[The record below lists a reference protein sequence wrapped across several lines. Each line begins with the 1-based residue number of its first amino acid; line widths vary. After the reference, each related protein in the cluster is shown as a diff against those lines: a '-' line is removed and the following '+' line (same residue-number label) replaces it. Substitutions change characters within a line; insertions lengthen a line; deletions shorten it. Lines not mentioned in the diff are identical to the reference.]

1 MSKLRK
7 NFYADVLKAFEK
19 FGYTAEE
26 FLSKKDN
33 PIDDGL
39 RCFTLSRQGKT
50 VFVSLTDPKV
60 KGGTFSIP
68 ALKYFHEF
76 LDYIE
81 TDSNRSPYLCLSCS
95 GGVRLTQSRTMF
107 NHVWGILPRLFKLR
121 KQRLYLSM
129 AHEFCLGA
137 AALFFGQAHFRIA
150 STESTL
156 VNLTG
161 PSVINRF
168 FGKEEN
174 FNQYASAGHQ
184 IERHL
189 LVQEVCFDLESALER
204 LQQVLLFETGEKFL
218 AFSYSG
224 SLTPEIRGE
233 LPPHFNF
240 KKDRFEHFF
249 EMISDQHV
257 ELMPNTSGSGQTFL
271 CRKGDKK
278 FGVLINPLDHPVNTI
293 SVATIERYTEAIEI
307 FKAMQVP
314 LLSVTDTPGGD
325 PRQRNSDHGVILK
338 TLRLIELLCDYPF
351 SKMGL
356 IAGRCFGGSGLL
368 ALPTVHGSK
377 GLYALTTAKMGAMAD
392 EMIEAIAKTN
402 AASLEEWTITKN
414 SHKSDLSDM
423 LETGNLQQVIA
434 WEKLPLLMESFLGD
448 KQL

>member
-1 MSKLRK
+1 MSKVRK
-7 NFYADVLKAFEK
+7 NFYADVMKSFER
-19 FGYTAEE
+19 FGYSTEE

-33 PIDDGL
+33 PSDDGL
-39 RCFTLSRQGKT
+39 RCFTLTKNGNNI
-50 VFVSLTDPKV
+50 FVSLTDPKT

-76 LDYIE
+76 LDFVE
-81 TDSNRSPYLCLSCS
+81 TDKKRSPYVFLSCS

-107 NHVWGILPRLFKLR
+107 NYVWGILPRLFQLR
-121 KQRLYLSM
+121 KQRLYLSL

-150 STESTL
+150 SSEATL

-189 LVQEVCFDLESALER
+189 LVQEVCFDLDAALER
-204 LQQVLLFETGEKFL
+204 IQQILLFNSGENFL
-218 AFSYSG
+218 RFSYSG
-224 SLTPEIRGE
+224 SLTPEVRGE
-233 LPPHFNF
+233 LPPHYNF
-240 KKDRFEHFF
+240 KKDRFEQFF
-249 EMISDQHV
+249 DMISDHHV
-257 ELMPNTSGSGQTFL
+257 EIMPNTSGSGQTYL

-278 FGVLINPLDHPVNTI
+278 FGLLINPLDHPVNTI
-293 SVATIERYTEAIEI
+293 SVATIERYMEAMEI
-307 FKAMQVP
+307 FRAMQLP

-351 SKMGL
+351 SKIGL

-368 ALPTVHGSK
+368 ALPTVHGSQ

-392 EMIEAIAKTN
+392 EMIEAIAKTHS
-402 AASLEEWTITKN
+402 ASLEEWTVTKN

-423 LETGNLQQVIA
+423 LRTGNLQKVIA
-434 WEKLPLLMESFLGD
+434 WENLPELMDSFLKD
-448 KQL
+448 NL